1 MKRNR
6 WRESIGREWER
17 DIDEEEEKKWRVR
30 ERMGTEGTHRV
41 GAGVESGSVIR
52 NGVWTGIAWGGRE
65 KDQDE
70 ATGRENSETDMK
82 REKETW
88 RERDKRLKTV
98 E

>member
-1 MKRNR
+1 
-6 WRESIGREWER
+6 
-17 DIDEEEEKKWRVR
+17 
-30 ERMGTEGTHRV
+30 MGTEGTHRV

-82 REKETW
+82 REKEP
-88 RERDKRLKTV
+88 
-98 E
+98 